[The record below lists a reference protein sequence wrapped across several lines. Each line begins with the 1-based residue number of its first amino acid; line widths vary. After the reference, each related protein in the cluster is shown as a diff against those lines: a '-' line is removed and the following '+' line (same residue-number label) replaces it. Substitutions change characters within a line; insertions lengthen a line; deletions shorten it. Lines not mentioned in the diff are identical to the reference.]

1 MLRYPWTTAKLALI
15 LSVILVGAFI
25 LGPSLEQ
32 MRDGSG
38 DVDGR
43 ILAGA
48 VWDLIAL
55 GTATV
60 LSVFKPGKAR
70 GTSRGRN
77 AAPAT

>member
-1 MLRYPWTTAKLALI
+1 VLRYPWTTAKLALI

-25 LGPSLEQ
+25 LGPSVEQ

-48 VWDLIAL
+48 VWDLIVL

-60 LSVFKPGKAR
+60 LSVFKP
-70 GTSRGRN
+70 
-77 AAPAT
+77 AA